1 MITGDPDRLA
11 HDDGRSTGRVVEPSK
26 HVRDPVWQAGPSGR
40 TVTSTVSPSQSS
52 RTPRTHCRWPLVS
65 PLTQYSFRLR
75 EKKVD
80 RPVVSV
86 RCSAVSSIQPTM
98 STSPVPSCW
107 TTAVTRPR
115 LSRLRRAAIWG
126 SSSAVCTPPF
136 STGPPSCC

>member
-1 MITGDPDRLA
+1 MITGDRDRLGSTTTA
-11 HDDGRSTGRVVEPSK
+11 GSTGESRGRPSK
-26 HVRDPVWQAGPSGR
+26 HVRDPVWQAGPSWS

-98 STSPVPSCW
+98 STSPVPSC
-107 TTAVTRPR
+107 
-115 LSRLRRAAIWG
+115 
-126 SSSAVCTPPF
+126 
-136 STGPPSCC
+136 